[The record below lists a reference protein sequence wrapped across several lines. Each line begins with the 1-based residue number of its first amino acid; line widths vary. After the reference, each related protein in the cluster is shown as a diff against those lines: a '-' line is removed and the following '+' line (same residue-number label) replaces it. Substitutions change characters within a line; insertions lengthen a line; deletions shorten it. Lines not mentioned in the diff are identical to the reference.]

1 MSSANY
7 GPRRPRHPFNE
18 EFQAQYML
26 ALYRS
31 GQQVKALDVFHR
43 LRATLAAELG
53 LGPSRTIRSL
63 HEAMVHAHHELSLE
77 VIGA

>member
-1 MSSANY
+1 
-7 GPRRPRHPFNE
+7 
-18 EFQAQYML
+18 ML